1 MKESAGAVIRI
12 FFCKQGFQKNCAKI
26 TKEFLCWSL
35 FFSKFQAMRPA
46 SLLTLSW
53 QRLLLYRNQFADLKS
68 KSMDRL
74 MIGASIMKELKRD
87 SSKSVSCKLCYVFK
101 HTYFVEYLL
110 TVASEEFR
118 YQVYILLSEVHLE
131 EEEEYKNI
139 LRVTPECFV
148 EIFVFAKD
156 KIKNILQR

>member
-26 TKEFLCWSL
+26 TKEF
-35 FFSKFQAMRPA
+35 
-46 SLLTLSW
+46 LLTLSW

-101 HTYFVEYLL
+101 YTYFVEYLL